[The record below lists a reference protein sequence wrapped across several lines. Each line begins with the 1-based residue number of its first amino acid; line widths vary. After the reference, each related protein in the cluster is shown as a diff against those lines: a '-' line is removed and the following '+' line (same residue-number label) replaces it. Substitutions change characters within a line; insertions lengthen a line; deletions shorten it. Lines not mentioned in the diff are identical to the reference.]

1 MDGAKTACLYM
12 TNKVKKLNL
21 LSRRTRRNWKRIG
34 LIQFGNFFGADL
46 GGSSN
51 YKFENNLN

>member
-12 TNKVKKLNL
+12 TNKIKKHVL
-21 LSRRTRRNWKRIG
+21 LSRRMRRNWKRIG
-34 LIQFGNFFGADL
+34 LIQFGNFFGTDL
-46 GGSSN
+46 GDSSN